1 MIKLEKASLKLPCRN
16 SIRFS
21 YLTLVFSALV
31 TVLTTAQPAH
41 ALFFGYN
48 QQAEAY
54 KQQGEAAQEAQ
65 NYDMAVNYFTSAINC
80 LPYDAAQN
88 LADLYYVRAIATDAT
103 GQYDRA
109 TRDWQASHDNYQKC
123 VDQAQYNPGTNVAYD
138 KQYADDLQ
146 RMLNWRSTENPN
158 TPNYMECGPMKRFA
172 APSSV
177 KVYVDT
183 TEQAGF
189 SYDLRYL
196 IFQAMNQWCSFS
208 GSPIRMEQWSTA
220 DGANII
226 VQRANAPGQIGFGAG
241 GQTNNQDSVNA
252 AGQDIMTKSFVRLT
266 SPGYNGN
273 SMSQVDKNKLYN
285 LALHETGHALGI
297 GGHSPSGLD
306 AMYFKAPVLK
316 LSDRD
321 KATMR
326 MMYQ

>member
-1 MIKLEKASLKLPCRN
+1 MIKPKAAIKNKLRLSHRP
-16 SIRFS
+16 
-21 YLTLVFSALV
+21 LALAALLSALI
-31 TVLTTAQPAH
+31 TVQPAQ

-65 NYDMAVNYFTSAINC
+65 NYDMAVNYFTSAINV

-109 TRDWQASHDNYQKC
+109 TRDWQSSHDNFQKC
-123 VDQAQYNPGTNVAYD
+123 VDQARYNPGTNVAYD
-138 KQYADDLQ
+138 KEYADDLQ
-146 RMLNWRSTENPN
+146 RMITWRSTENPN
-158 TPNYMECGPMKRFA
+158 TPNYMECGPMKRFGT
-172 APSSV
+172 PSAV
-177 KVYVDT
+177 KVFVDT
-183 TEQAGF
+183 TEQSGF

-196 IFQAMNQWCSFS
+196 IFQAMNQWASFS

-220 DGANII
+220 DGANVI

-252 AGQDIMTKSFVRLT
+252 AGKDVMTRSFVRLT
-266 SPGYNGN
+266 CPGYSSNN
-273 SMSQVDKNKLYN
+273 MSQSDKNKLYN

-306 AMYFKAPVLK
+306 VMYFKAPMLK

-326 MMYQ
+326 QMYQ